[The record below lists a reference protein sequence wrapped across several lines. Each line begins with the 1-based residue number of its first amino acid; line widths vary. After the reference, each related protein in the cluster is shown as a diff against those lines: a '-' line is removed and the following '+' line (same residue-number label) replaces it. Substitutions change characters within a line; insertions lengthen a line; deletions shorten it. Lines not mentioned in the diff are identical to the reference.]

1 MEDEEEQMV
10 EESYQIYLLKKAEKA
25 KAKAKRSMTLDE
37 AIQHCEEKA
46 LCGDACGLEHK
57 QLADWLKELKSYR
70 MDEETKLDKTT
81 VTKVLEQMLNTPKFD
96 LEKFRRV
103 NEMGDFYVDYS
114 GIDNGHRFKGRKYV
128 DTENDA
134 EKEMDRLMDD
144 EKNDMISIHKG
155 NHTIK
160 SFTRGYR

>member
-1 MEDEEEQMV
+1 
-10 EESYQIYLLKKAEKA
+10 
-25 KAKAKRSMTLDE
+25 MTLNE

-57 QLADWLKELKSYR
+57 QLAEWLKELKRYR
-70 MDEETKLDKTT
+70 MDEESKPTKADVK
-81 VTKVLEQMLNTPKFD
+81 KVLEHMLNTPKFD
-96 LEKFRRV
+96 LEKFRKA
-103 NEMGDFYVDYS
+103 NDMGDFYVDYS
-114 GIDNGHRFKGRKYV
+114 GIDNGKRYSGRSYC
-128 DTENDA
+128 DTEQDA

>member
-1 MEDEEEQMV
+1 
-10 EESYQIYLLKKAEKA
+10 
-25 KAKAKRSMTLDE
+25 MTLDE

-46 LCGDACGLEHK
+46 ICGDACGLEHK
-57 QLADWLKELKSYR
+57 QLAEWLRELKRYR
-70 MDEETKLDKTT
+70 MDEENKLDKTT
-81 VTKVLEQMLNTPKFD
+81 VTKVLEHMLNTPKFD
-96 LEKFRRV
+96 LEKFRKV
-103 NEMGDFYVDYS
+103 NDLGDFYVEYS
-114 GIDNGHRFKGRKYV
+114 GIDNGQRYSGRKYV

>member
-1 MEDEEEQMV
+1 
-10 EESYQIYLLKKAEKA
+10 
-25 KAKAKRSMTLDE
+25 MTLNE

-57 QLADWLKELKSYR
+57 QLAEWLKELRSYR

-81 VTKVLEQMLNTPKFD
+81 VTNVLEKILNIPKD
-96 LEKFRRV
+96 GLEKFRKA
-103 NEMGDFYVDYS
+103 NDMGDFFVEYS
-114 GIDNGHRFKGRKYV
+114 GIDNGKRYSGRNYF
-128 DTENDA
+128 DTEEDA

-144 EKNDMISIHKG
+144 EKNDMISIHMG

>member
-1 MEDEEEQMV
+1 
-10 EESYQIYLLKKAEKA
+10 
-25 KAKAKRSMTLDE
+25 MTLNE

-57 QLADWLKELKSYR
+57 QLAEWLKELRSYR
-70 MDEETKLDKTT
+70 MDEESKPTKADVK
-81 VTKVLEQMLNTPKFD
+81 KVLEHMLNTPKFD
-96 LEKFRRV
+96 LEKFRRA
-103 NEMGDFYVDYS
+103 NDMGDFYVDYS
-114 GIDNGHRFKGRKYV
+114 GIDNGKRYSGRSYY
-128 DTENDA
+128 DTEQDA

-144 EKNDMISIHKG
+144 EKNDMISIHMG

>member
-1 MEDEEEQMV
+1 
-10 EESYQIYLLKKAEKA
+10 
-25 KAKAKRSMTLDE
+25 MTLDE

-70 MDEETKLDKTT
+70 MDKETKLDKTI
-81 VTKVLEQMLNTPKFD
+81 VTKVLERMLDTPKFD
-96 LEKFRRV
+96 LEKFRKV
-103 NEMGDFYVDYS
+103 NDLGDFYVEYS
-114 GIDNGHRFKGRKYV
+114 GIDNGQRFSGRKYF
-128 DTENDA
+128 DTEKDA

>member
-1 MEDEEEQMV
+1 
-10 EESYQIYLLKKAEKA
+10 
-25 KAKAKRSMTLDE
+25 MTLNE

-57 QLADWLKELKSYR
+57 QLAEWLKELKRYR
-70 MDEETKLDKTT
+70 MDEESKPTKADVK
-81 VTKVLEQMLNTPKFD
+81 KVLEHMLNTPKFD
-96 LEKFRRV
+96 LEKFRRA
-103 NEMGDFYVDYS
+103 NDMGDFYVEYS
-114 GIDNGHRFKGRKYV
+114 GIDNGKRYSGRSYC
-128 DTENDA
+128 DTEQDA

>member
-1 MEDEEEQMV
+1 
-10 EESYQIYLLKKAEKA
+10 
-25 KAKAKRSMTLDE
+25 MTLDE

-70 MDEETKLDKTT
+70 MDEETTPDKTT
-81 VTKVLEQMLNTPKFD
+81 VTKVLERMLNTPKFD
-96 LEKFRRV
+96 LEKFRKD
-103 NEMGDFYVDYS
+103 NDMGDFYVDYS
-114 GIDNGHRFKGRKYV
+114 GIENGKRYNGRKYV

-144 EKNDMISIHKG
+144 EKNDMISIHMG
-155 NHTIK
+155 NRTIK

>member
-1 MEDEEEQMV
+1 
-10 EESYQIYLLKKAEKA
+10 
-25 KAKAKRSMTLDE
+25 MTLNE

-57 QLADWLKELKSYR
+57 QLAEWLKELKRYR
-70 MDEETKLDKTT
+70 MDEESKPTKADVK
-81 VTKVLEQMLNTPKFD
+81 KVLEKMLNTPKFD
-96 LEKFRRV
+96 LEKFRKA
-103 NEMGDFYVDYS
+103 NDMGDFYVEYS
-114 GIDNGHRFKGRKYV
+114 GIDNGKRYSGRSYC
-128 DTENDA
+128 DTEQDA
-134 EKEMDRLMDD
+134 EKEMDHLMDD

>member
-1 MEDEEEQMV
+1 
-10 EESYQIYLLKKAEKA
+10 
-25 KAKAKRSMTLDE
+25 MTLNE

-57 QLADWLKELKSYR
+57 QLVEWLKELRSYR
-70 MDEETKLDKTT
+70 MDEESKPTKAD
-81 VTKVLEQMLNTPKFD
+81 VNKVLEHMLNTPKFD
-96 LEKFRRV
+96 LEKFRRA
-103 NEMGDFYVDYS
+103 NDMGDFYVEYS
-114 GIDNGHRFKGRKYV
+114 GIDNGKRYSGRSYC
-128 DTENDA
+128 DTEQDA

-144 EKNDMISIHKG
+144 EKNDMISIHMG